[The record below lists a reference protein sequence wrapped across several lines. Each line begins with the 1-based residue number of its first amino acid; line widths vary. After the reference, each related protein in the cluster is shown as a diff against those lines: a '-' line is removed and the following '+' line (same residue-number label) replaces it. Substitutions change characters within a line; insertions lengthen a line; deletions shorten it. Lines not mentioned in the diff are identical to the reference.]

1 MRNDF
6 EQLVWLY
13 SMGVEDVAARDSIN
27 YFDVQIK
34 NQINDSLS
42 QVLQTSQKNEEIR
55 VPEGEKLLSETFI
68 KDINGINNIKALEK
82 YWSFTLI
89 NTFNIKKFWRL
100 NNVDESK
107 KTNILIIHEP
117 PSRSDFNRYSFLDG
131 KKRNLIDNILFSIL
145 SGENKAEVQNV
156 FSPILPIPLDNTT
169 QVETI
174 QSFHI
179 MFLSNLKRIIAPSLV
194 ILVGDRAMSYILPK
208 PEADDRG
215 IEKENHYF
223 SIPELEYM
231 MSVPEVK
238 KTVWEEWKQKR
249 KKLKNDLF
257 L

>member
-13 SMGVEDVAARDSIN
+13 SMGVEDIAARQSIN

-34 NQINDSLS
+34 KQIKDSSNQD
-42 QVLQTSQKNEEIR
+42 LQTLQKNEKIK
-55 VPEGEKLLSETFI
+55 VPEDRNLLYETFK
-68 KDINGINNIKALEK
+68 KDIKGIDNIKALEK
-82 YWSFTLI
+82 HWSGTLI
-89 NTFNIKKFWRL
+89 NTFNINKFWRL
-100 NNVDESK
+100 NHIDGLK
-107 KTNILIIHEP
+107 KSNILIIHEP

-131 KKRNLIDNILFSIL
+131 KKRNLINNIVFAIL
-145 SGENKAEVQNV
+145 SGENESEVQKI
-156 FSPILPIPLDNTT
+156 FSPILPIPLDNTI

-174 QSFHI
+174 QSFHLL
-179 MFLSNLKRIIAPSLV
+179 FLSSLKRIIEPSLV
-194 ILVGDRAMSYILPK
+194 LLVGDRAKSFIAPK
-208 PEADDRG
+208 LQADDKV

-249 KKLKNDLF
+249 RIINNDL
-257 L
+257 LL

>member
-13 SMGVEDVAARDSIN
+13 SMGVEDVAARQSIN

-34 NQINDSLS
+34 NQLNDSSTQGLKKA
-42 QVLQTSQKNEEIR
+42 QMNEAVI
-55 VPEGEKLLSETFI
+55 VPEEQNLSYENFK
-68 KDINGINNIKALEK
+68 KDINGIDNLRDLEE
-82 YWSFTLI
+82 YWSSTLI
-89 NTFNIKKFWRL
+89 SKFNIKKFWRL
-100 NNVDESK
+100 NDIDGLK
-107 KTNILIIHEP
+107 KPNILIVHEP
-117 PSRSDFNRYSFLDG
+117 PSMSDLSRYSSLDG
-131 KKRNLIDNILFSIL
+131 KKRNLIDNILFAIL
-145 SGENKAEVQNV
+145 SGENEAEVQNIL
-156 FSPILPIPLDNTT
+156 SPISPIPLDNTT
-169 QVETI
+169 QFKTI

-179 MFLSNLKRIIAPSLV
+179 MFLLSLKRIMEPSLV
-194 ILVGDRAMSYILPK
+194 LLVGDRARSQISFKL
-208 PEADDRG
+208 ENDDKG

-249 KKLKNDLF
+249 RTIKNDLF